1 VPKSASTPES
11 ALLAGSSLPRAGAL
25 IRLLRLLRR
34 PIYYPSSFLKLIIAG
49 FLLVSLPLIF
59 AIVNNAVSIHEIVE
73 RSQRTVQQAVQAT
86 QTSRLII
93 EQANAMERSV
103 RQFTALGDA
112 ALLEGYDHAR
122 VRFLEAAQR
131 MGSFRLDAEQS
142 NQLKTLKQREL
153 DIAQAVEAGRS
164 KPASLA
170 PLLAEFRALDVLAQA
185 LDDMG
190 SGVVEREVASLQSVS
205 EGVQRFIFWQL
216 VALVPVA
223 LFIVVGAI
231 ILISRPISQIDAAIR
246 RLGEGDFGSRVE
258 VQGPEDLQ
266 HLGRQLEWM
275 RLRLIDLE
283 EQKTRFLRHVS
294 HELKTPLASLK
305 EGIDLLEE
313 QVLGDLS
320 PAQREVA
327 TILKQSTQRLQRLIE
342 DLLSFHTA
350 QYQRGAVAFSPVPLS
365 EVIARAGQQHRLTI
379 ASKGLQYQVDCPA
392 IVLEADQDKLA
403 AVVDNLVSNAV
414 KFSPTGG
421 RILVMARSNGQE
433 ARLEVVD
440 EGPGI
445 AQEERE
451 AVFEPFFQ
459 GSTPYQGP
467 VKGTG
472 LGLAIVKE
480 FVAAHRGR
488 VEIVDGGRGAHIRV
502 SLPLT
507 QKQLQAA

>member
-1 VPKSASTPES
+1 VPKSASE
-11 ALLAGSSLPRAGAL
+11 AGEAG
-25 IRLLRLLRR
+25 LRLLRVLSR
-34 PIYYPSSFLKLIIAG
+34 PIYYPRSFLKLIIAG
-49 FLLVSLPLIF
+49 FLMVSLPLIF
-59 AIVNNAVSIHEIVE
+59 AIVNNAVAIHDIVE
-73 RSQRTVQQAVQAT
+73 RSQRTVEQAVQAT
-86 QTSRLII
+86 QASRLLM
-93 EQANAMERSV
+93 EQVNGMERSV
-103 RQFTALGDA
+103 RQFIALGDV
-112 ALLEGYDHAR
+112 ALLEGYQHSRAR
-122 VRFLEAAQR
+122 FVETAQR

-142 NQLKTLKQREL
+142 NQLKMLKQREL
-153 DIAQAVEAGRS
+153 ELFQAIDGSRM
-164 KPASLA
+164 KPATLERLMS
-170 PLLAEFRALDVLAQA
+170 EFTALDARAQV

-190 SGVVEREVASLQSVS
+190 STVVEREVAALQSVS
-205 EGVQRFIFWQL
+205 EGVQRFVYWQL
-216 VALVPVA
+216 AALVPVA

-231 ILISRPISQIDAAIR
+231 ILISRPIAQIDAAIR
-246 RLGEGDFGSRVE
+246 RLGEGDFSSRVV

-313 QVLGDLS
+313 QVVGNLS
-320 PAQREVA
+320 PAQREIA
-327 TILKQSTQRLQRLIE
+327 AILKQSTHRLQRLIE

-350 QYQRGAVAFSPVPLS
+350 QYQRGAVSFSPVPLM
-365 EVIARAGQQHRLTI
+365 EIITRAGQQHRLSI
-379 ASKGLQYQVDCPA
+379 ASKGLRYQIDCPA
-392 IVLEADQDKLA
+392 IVLDADEDKLS

-421 RILVMARSNGQE
+421 RILVMARSNGTE

-445 AQEERE
+445 ASDERE
-451 AVFEPFFQ
+451 SVFEPFFQ
-459 GSTPYQGP
+459 GSAPYQGS

-488 VEIVDGGRGAHIRV
+488 VEIVNDGVTGAHFRV
-502 SLPLT
+502 SLPLS
-507 QKQLQAA
+507 QKHLAAA

>member
-1 VPKSASTPES
+1 
-11 ALLAGSSLPRAGAL
+11 
-25 IRLLRLLRR
+25 
-34 PIYYPSSFLKLIIAG
+34 
-49 FLLVSLPLIF
+49 
-59 AIVNNAVSIHEIVE
+59 
-73 RSQRTVQQAVQAT
+73 
-86 QTSRLII
+86 
-93 EQANAMERSV
+93 
-103 RQFTALGDA
+103 
-112 ALLEGYDHAR
+112 
-122 VRFLEAAQR
+122 
-131 MGSFRLDAEQS
+131 
-142 NQLKTLKQREL
+142 
-153 DIAQAVEAGRS
+153 
-164 KPASLA
+164 
-170 PLLAEFRALDVLAQA
+170 
-185 LDDMG
+185 
-190 SGVVEREVASLQSVS
+190 VS

-313 QVLGDLS
+313 QVVGDLS
-320 PAQREVA
+320 PAQREIA
-327 TILKQSTQRLQRLIE
+327 AILKQSTHRLQRLIE

-365 EVIARAGQQHRLTI
+365 EIIARAGQQHRLTI
-379 ASKGLQYQVDCPA
+379 ASKGLHYQVDCPA
-392 IVLEADQDKLA
+392 IVLDADQDKLA

-421 RILVMARSNGQE
+421 RILVMARSNGSE

-445 AQEERE
+445 AREERE
-451 AVFEPFFQ
+451 SVFEPFFQ

-480 FVAAHRGR
+480 FVAAHRGK
-488 VEIVDGGRGAHIRV
+488 VEIVDDGATGAHIRV
-502 SLPLT
+502 SLPLS
-507 QKQLQAA
+507 QKHLAAA

>member
-1 VPKSASTPES
+1 MRILS
-11 ALLAGSSLPRAGAL
+11 
-25 IRLLRLLRR
+25 R

-59 AIVNNAVSIHEIVE
+59 AIANNAVSIHEIVE

-86 QTSRLII
+86 QASRLII
-93 EQANAMERSV
+93 EQVNAMERSG
-103 RQFTALGDA
+103 RQFAALGDT
-112 ALLEGYDHAR
+112 ALLEGYENAR
-122 VRFLEAAQR
+122 ARFVETTQR

-142 NQLKTLKQREL
+142 NQLKILKQREHDL
-153 DIAQAVEAGRS
+153 WEGIEAGRTN
-164 KPASLA
+164 PASLD
-170 PLLAEFRALDVLAQA
+170 PLLSEFTALDELAQS
-185 LDDMG
+185 LDTMG
-190 SGVVEREVASLQSVS
+190 SSVVEREVASLQTVA
-205 EGVQRFIFWQL
+205 EGLQRFIFWQL

-246 RLGEGDFGSRVE
+246 RLGEGDFGTRVE
-258 VQGPEDLQ
+258 VHGPEDLQ

-275 RLRLIDLE
+275 RLKLIDLE

-294 HELKTPLASLK
+294 HELKTPLATLK
-305 EGIDLLEE
+305 EGVDLLEE
-313 QVLGDLS
+313 QVVGALS
-320 PAQREVA
+320 PAQREIA

-342 DLLSFHTA
+342 DLLSFQTA

-365 EVIARAGQQHRLTI
+365 EVIARAGQMHRLSI
-379 ASKGLQYQVDCPA
+379 ASKGLRFQVDCPV
-392 IVLEADQDKLA
+392 IVLDADQDKLA

-414 KFSPTGG
+414 KYSPAGG
-421 RILVMARSNGQE
+421 RILVMARSNGTE

-440 EGPGI
+440 DGPGI
-445 AQEERE
+445 AREERE
-451 AVFEPFFQ
+451 TVFEPFFQ

-488 VEIVDGGRGAHIRV
+488 VEIIDDGARGAHFRV
-502 SLPLT
+502 SLPLS
-507 QKQLQAA
+507 QRQLAAA

>member
-1 VPKSASTPES
+1 MPKSPSNSGE
-11 ALLAGSSLPRAGAL
+11 AGL
-25 IRLLRLLRR
+25 RLLRLLSR
-34 PIYYPSSFLKLIIAG
+34 PIYYPRSFLKLIIAG

-86 QTSRLII
+86 QASRLIM
-93 EQANAMERSV
+93 EQVNAMERSV

-122 VRFLEAAQR
+122 ARFVETAQR
-131 MGSFRLDAEQS
+131 MGSFRLDSEQS
-142 NQLKTLKQREL
+142 NQLKALKQREL
-153 DIAQAVEAGRS
+153 DLSQAIEGSRA
-164 KPASLA
+164 KPATLV
-170 PLLAEFRALDVLAQA
+170 PLLAEFTALDAMAQS

-190 SGVVEREVASLQSVS
+190 SAVVEREVASLQAVS

-216 VALVPVA
+216 AALVPVA

-313 QVLGDLS
+313 QIVGNLS
-320 PAQREVA
+320 PAQREIA
-327 TILKQSTQRLQRLIE
+327 TILKQSTHRLQRLIE

-379 ASKGLQYQVDCPA
+379 ASKGLRYQVDCPA
-392 IVLEADQDKLA
+392 IVLDADEDKLA

-414 KFSPTGG
+414 KFSPAGG
-421 RILVMARSNGQE
+421 RILVMARSNGSE

-445 AQEERE
+445 APEERE

-488 VEIVDGGRGAHIRV
+488 VEIVDDGTTGAHIRV
-502 SLPLT
+502 SLPLS
-507 QKQLQAA
+507 QKHLAAA

>member
-1 VPKSASTPES
+1 
-11 ALLAGSSLPRAGAL
+11 
-25 IRLLRLLRR
+25 
-34 PIYYPSSFLKLIIAG
+34 
-49 FLLVSLPLIF
+49 
-59 AIVNNAVSIHEIVE
+59 
-73 RSQRTVQQAVQAT
+73 
-86 QTSRLII
+86 
-93 EQANAMERSV
+93 M
-103 RQFTALGDA
+103 
-112 ALLEGYDHAR
+112 
-122 VRFLEAAQR
+122 
-131 MGSFRLDAEQS
+131 
-142 NQLKTLKQREL
+142 
-153 DIAQAVEAGRS
+153 
-164 KPASLA
+164 
-170 PLLAEFRALDVLAQA
+170 
-185 LDDMG
+185 
-190 SGVVEREVASLQSVS
+190 
-205 EGVQRFIFWQL
+205 
-216 VALVPVA
+216 
-223 LFIVVGAI
+223 
-231 ILISRPISQIDAAIR
+231 
-246 RLGEGDFGSRVE
+246 
-258 VQGPEDLQ
+258 
-266 HLGRQLEWM
+266 
-275 RLRLIDLE
+275 
-283 EQKTRFLRHVS
+283 
-294 HELKTPLASLK
+294 
-305 EGIDLLEE
+305 
-313 QVLGDLS
+313 LGDLS

-327 TILKQSTQRLQRLIE
+327 TILKQSTHRLQRLIE

-379 ASKGLQYQVDCPA
+379 ASKGLRYQVDCPA

-445 AQEERE
+445 APEERD

-459 GSTPYQGP
+459 GSAPYNGP

-507 QKQLQAA
+507 QKQMRAA